1 MRTWVLAALAA
12 TFLAGCGP
20 GDTRKVEPAV
30 APAHEPSQVMRD
42 TFANCTWGEVKGA
55 VASIWSYA
63 CGAGYGNIHLVADD
77 ALPGFAIESGDPAA
91 PGRNPVIRF
100 FDKPAD
106 APIESILPAIRA
118 ASPGPGAGA
127 CVLTPARPSEDNAAP
142 AFVFAP
148 EGAAKTAY
156 ETALAG
162 DEIPEPPCGALGV
175 SHVGDRTFRVI
186 GPDKVVFIEHGSEI
200 QIFDVSTLK
209 LLTSAPTPASD
220 SH

>member
-1 MRTWVLAALAA
+1 MLPVLAA
-12 TFLAGCGP
+12 TILAGCGP
-20 GDTRKVEPAV
+20 GDTRKVESAV
-30 APAHEPSQVMRD
+30 TPAHAPSQAMGE

-63 CGAGYGNIHLVADD
+63 CGAGYGNIRLVADD
-77 ALPGFAIESGDPAA
+77 ALPGFAIESTDPAS

-100 FDKPAD
+100 FDKPAG

-118 ASPGPGAGA
+118 ASPGPGTDA
-127 CVLTPARPSEDNAAP
+127 CVLAAARVSEDNAAP
-142 AFVFAP
+142 AFVLAP

-156 ETALAG
+156 EAALAG
-162 DEIPEPPCGALGV
+162 DEIPEPPCGALGI

-200 QIFDVSTLK
+200 QIFDASTLT
-209 LLTSAPTPASD
+209 LLTTAPTPPSD